1 MLTYIFIDF
10 NVVNNPVHIMTEDN
24 QVSLSSFIPFCEFGM
39 NMSSMGLMKET
50 FSTPVCNSFKS
61 EVLNDQI
68 CYTVDLNRFSS
79 GEKTQGILESGL
91 AFIMDYNEDRQ
102 VTFDHDFNTPQQE
115 SLVNR
120 VVRPKEAENAYIHLD
135 TIGENFS
142 KIYMI

>member
-1 MLTYIFIDF
+1 
-10 NVVNNPVHIMTEDN
+10 MTEDN

-39 NMSSMGLMKET
+39 NMSSMGLMMKET

-68 CYTVDLNRFSS
+68 CYTVDLNRFLS
-79 GEKTQGILESGL
+79 GEKTQYILESGL

-102 VTFDHDFNTPQQE
+102 VTFHHDFETSQQE

-120 VVRPKEAENAYIHLD
+120 VVRPKEAENAYIYLD
-135 TIGENFS
+135 TIGENYS
-142 KIYMI
+142 NIYMILSNFD